1 MAIVTLKLSA
11 MKKSL
16 ILMCIGGMLAL
27 CTPLTAGEAIIDPPV
42 VKHQIAKNN
51 NEIKAETAT
60 EEADVT
66 ESDISNNTAAD
77 TRQAHTGGYVV
88 ISAGAL
94 LLILIL
100 LILLL

>member
-1 MAIVTLKLSA
+1 

-27 CTPLTAGEAIIDPPV
+27 CTPLAAGEAMIDPPI
-42 VKHQIAKNN
+42 VKHAIVKKDHNSVV
-51 NEIKAETAT
+51 KAETPDPTDDVSKANT
-60 EEADVT
+60 STGKDADAR
-66 ESDISNNTAAD
+66 DI
-77 TRQAHTGGYVV
+77 GGYVV

-100 LILLL
+100 IILLL